1 MFYDVYSGLCAEK
14 GVSES
19 KAAESI
25 GLNRSA
31 VVKWKKG
38 ALPGGQTVQ
47 KLADYFGVTTDYL
60 LGSETEKAPTR
71 EGERQI
77 SDGDMMFAL
86 WGNSSEMDQADLDD
100 VKRYADYVRERKRK
114 K

>member
-1 MFYDVYSGLCAEK
+1 MFYDVFLELCAK
-14 GVSES
+14 NRKSPSGV
-19 KAAESI
+19 ARTI
-25 GLNRSA
+25 GLSNA
-31 VVKWKKG
+31 AANGWKKG
-38 ALPGGQTVQ
+38 KIPTDVTMA
-47 KLADYFGVTTDYL
+47 KLADFFDVPVSTF
-60 LGSETEKAPTR
+60 TEEAEKTPTH

-86 WGNSSEMDQADLDD
+86 WGNSDEMDQADLDD